1 MKIIVLLIS
10 VLVMLLLVGCGN
22 EVDTISTR
30 TQYPKNTKDLDLDFK
45 KIENDF
51 KTSENGLIYNDI
63 AFYVCNYDKVPVLML
78 NIPNNINIDLIKS
91 DSNYIY
97 LTNNIKVTYSA
108 NTELIDFSNNK
119 EIETLELLDT
129 YYIDGRTVKIIKST
143 QENIYYALVLIG
155 DEFVS
160 IEINETK
167 ETVAIELLKELCG
180 LLVF

>member
-1 MKIIVLLIS
+1 
-10 VLVMLLLVGCGN
+10 
-22 EVDTISTR
+22 
-30 TQYPKNTKDLDLDFK
+30 
-45 KIENDF
+45 
-51 KTSENGLIYNDI
+51 
-63 AFYVCNYDKVPVLML
+63 ML

-91 DSNYIY
+91 DCNYIY

-155 DEFVS
+155 DDFVS